1 MFKDRKVLFI
11 TACVEEVT
19 NNWVHDFFISSLKQ
33 DGVDVRY
40 LNLRLLGAND
50 RIRSFLECLVW
61 AENNNAL
68 IIGMLRDHWLSDNE
82 KEMLFLS
89 RLVKINYI
97 IDSEM
102 DWEKSKYM
110 YEIFDLTAVSMKR
123 TYDILIKKYIKI
135 AYLPFGFYSKDMNL
149 KSREDNFSFFASPTL
164 GRLRYLCHL
173 KKNKIPVS
181 SNIFIKDGCNFF
193 PSKIVKTEMPISN

>member
-1 MFKDRKVLFI
+1 MLKNKKILFI
-11 TACVEEVT
+11 TAGVKMVT
-19 NNWVHDFFISSLKQ
+19 SNWVHDFFIPSLKQ
-33 DGVDVRY
+33 DGAEVRY
-40 LNLRLLGAND
+40 LNLRFLSVND
-50 RIRSFLECLVW
+50 RKRYFLEYLAW
-61 AENNNAL
+61 AEDSNAL
-68 IIGMLRDHWLSDNE
+68 IIGMLRDYWLNDSE